1 MKPAVFLAIASG
13 IISGVSGVNED
24 IIRVGDI
31 NPIEPVLE
39 LTTILEGPGALV
51 PTSVGGN
58 GVSVIQST
66 VCRPVTTETCEIMQ
80 LTSTFPVSKTTSVV
94 SSEVITTSV
103 TEVVTYKTSEV
114 ATSSGTKI
122 TLTQSSESTGTIQS
136 PSASAAANKEI
147 DTNGVWAGIALLML
161 L

>member
-1 MKPAVFLAIASG
+1 MKPAVFLAVASG

-31 NPIEPVLE
+31 NPVEPVLE

-80 LTSTFPVSKTTSVV
+80 LTSTFPVSKTTSVA
-94 SSEVITTSV
+94 SSEIITTSV
-103 TEVVTYKTSEV
+103 TEVVTSKTSEV
-114 ATSSGTKI
+114 ATSSGTKV
-122 TLTQSSESTGTIQS
+122 TQSSESTGTLQS